1 MNEIIKKN
9 GITYGVIS
17 GIIGV
22 VVTAVMYAIDLNLF
36 VNMWIG
42 FGLLFVYIIIG
53 CMLLSKTKQEL
64 NSVFSF
70 KQAFTTYFIS
80 ALVGISISTLFNLL
94 LFNVIDT
101 EARDTVSEIFI
112 KSQVEMLEKFN
123 APAATINE
131 TVKKLQESAQFSVKG
146 LFFGFLQ
153 SLVGS
158 IIFGL
163 ILAAIFKTKSPSRE

>member
-9 GITYGVIS
+9 GIQY
-17 GIIGV
+17 GIISALVGI
-22 VVTAVMYAIDLNLF
+22 VVTAIMYAVDLNLF

-42 FGLLFVYIIIG
+42 FGLLAVYIIIG
-53 CMLLSKTKQEL
+53 CLLLSKTKKDL
-64 NSVFSF
+64 NGVFTF

-80 ALVGISISTLFNLL
+80 ALIGIALSTIFSFL

-101 EARDTVSEIFI
+101 EARDKVSELLI
-112 KSQVEMLEKFN
+112 KTQVEMLEKFG
-123 APAATINE
+123 APASQINE
-131 TVKKLQESAQFSVKG
+131 TVAKLQENSQYSTKG
-146 LFFGFLQ
+146 LFWGFLQ

-163 ILAAIFKTKSPSRE
+163 ILASIFKSKPTNRD